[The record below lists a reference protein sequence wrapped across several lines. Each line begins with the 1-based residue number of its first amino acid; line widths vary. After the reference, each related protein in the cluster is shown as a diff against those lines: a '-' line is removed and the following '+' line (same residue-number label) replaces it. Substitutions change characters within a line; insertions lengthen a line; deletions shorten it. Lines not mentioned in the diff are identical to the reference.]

1 MVAYKWFSLV
11 YIAQGSGGR
20 QVMSVENVW
29 ENLLA
34 SFHQTAAYP

>member
-1 MVAYKWFSLV
+1 MVTYKWYSLV

-20 QVMSVENVW
+20 QVMSVEDVL

-34 SFHQTAAYP
+34 SFRHTAAYP